1 MKPLQLIKPDDS
13 LEDATETGI
22 SGYSRGGSILQEA
35 LNEAG
40 VPSPQQPGTEDEPPI
55 SGVGGKAFKPFP
67 VGVPPPPPRLLD
79 VPGESVAM
87 FAKARLA
94 IA

>member
-1 MKPLQLIKPDDS
+1 MKPLQLIKPDGS

-22 SGYSRGGSILQEA
+22 SGYSRGHSILQEA
-35 LNEAG
+35 LNEAD

-55 SGVGGKAFKPFP
+55 SGVGGMVFMPFP
-67 VGVPPPPPRLLD
+67 VGIPPPLPGLPD
-79 VPGESVAM
+79 IPGESM